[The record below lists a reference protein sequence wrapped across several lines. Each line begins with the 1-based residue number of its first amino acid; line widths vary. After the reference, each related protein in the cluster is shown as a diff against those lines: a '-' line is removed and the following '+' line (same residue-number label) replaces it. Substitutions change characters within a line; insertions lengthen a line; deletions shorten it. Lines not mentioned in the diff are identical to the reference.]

1 MRLLRAIA
9 LAMTF
14 MKWEGT
20 VSEQDDIKR
29 YFANRQKEIDGAAL
43 YRVLAEKES
52 QPQMAEVYLKL
63 ALSEEKHAA
72 TWEKKLADLK
82 VTIPPRK
89 PTWRAATMIW
99 LAKRFG
105 AQFVLPTIT
114 GNEKADSQAYDSQS
128 DQEAKEFSREEKS
141 HARLLA
147 MASHTT
153 GGLPGGTVAQLE
165 GRHKAS
171 GGNALR
177 AAVLGA
183 NDGLVSIL
191 SLTMGVAGATN
202 SRPDILIA
210 GLAGVLAGAGSMAL
224 GEWLSVQ
231 SSRELYEHQIK
242 IEAEEI
248 AESPEEEQEEL
259 ALIYQSKGLPEDR
272 ARELAAH
279 MMADKDSILDTL
291 AREELGIDPEELGGS
306 AYEAAWTSFFL
317 FAFGAL
323 FPMLPYFF
331 WSGTLAIILSL
342 VISAVGLFII
352 GAAITLMTGKSVWFS
367 GARQVLVG
375 IAAAALTYGI
385 GKLIGVSLG

>member
-1 MRLLRAIA
+1 
-9 LAMTF
+9 MT
-14 MKWEGT
+14 
-20 VSEQDDIKR
+20 DDKLDIER
-29 YFANRQKEIDGAAL
+29 YLANRQKEIDGAAL
-43 YRVLAEKES
+43 YRVLAEAES
-52 QPQMAEVYLKL
+52 QPQMKEIYLKL
-63 ALSEEKHAA
+63 AASEEKHAA
-72 TWEKKLADLK
+72 TWEKKLDELK
-82 VTIPPRK
+82 VNVPPRK
-89 PTWRAATMIW
+89 LTWRTIVMIA

-105 AQFVLPTIT
+105 VQFVLPTIT
-114 GNEKADSQAYDSQS
+114 GNEQADSRAYDAQS
-128 DQEAKEFSREEKS
+128 EIEAQEFSREEKS
-141 HARLLA
+141 HARLLS
-147 MASHTT
+147 MATHST
-153 GGLPGGTVAQLE
+153 GGLPGGSIAQLE

-242 IEAEEI
+242 IEADEI
-248 AESPEEEQEEL
+248 EESPEEEQEEL

-272 ARELAAH
+272 AKELAAH

-306 AYEAAWTSFFL
+306 AYEAAFTSFFL

-331 WSGTLAIILSL
+331 ATGSFAIILSL
-342 VISAVGLFII
+342 LVSAVGLFII
-352 GAAITLMTGKSVWFS
+352 GAAITLMTGRSVWFS
-367 GARQVLVG
+367 GTRQVLVG
-375 IAAAALTYGI
+375 IAAAGLTYGI

>member
-1 MRLLRAIA
+1 MSNQ
-9 LAMTF
+9 
-14 MKWEGT
+14 E
-20 VSEQDDIKR
+20 DINR
-29 YFANRQKEIDGAAL
+29 YLANRQKEIDGAAL
-43 YRVLAEKES
+43 YKVLADTES
-52 QPQMAEVYLKL
+52 QPQMKEVYLKL
-63 ALSEEKHAA
+63 AASEEKHAG
-72 TWEKKLADLK
+72 TWEKKLEELNVKLPA
-82 VTIPPRK
+82 RK
-89 PTWRAATMIW
+89 PTWRASTMIW

-105 AQFVLPTIT
+105 PQFVLPTIT
-114 GNEKADSQAYDSQS
+114 GNEKADSQAYDGQS

-306 AYEAAWTSFFL
+306 AYEAAFTSFFL

-323 FPMLPYFF
+323 FPMVPYLF
-331 WSGTLAIILSL
+331 WSGTLAIVLSL
-342 VISAVGLFII
+342 VVSAVGLFII
-352 GAAITLMTGKSVWFS
+352 GAAITLMTGKSIWFS
-367 GARQVLVG
+367 GSRQVLVG
-375 IAAAALTYGI
+375 IAAAGLTYGI
-385 GKLIGVSLG
+385 GKLIGVSVG

>member
-1 MRLLRAIA
+1 MSN
-9 LAMTF
+9 T
-14 MKWEGT
+14 
-20 VSEQDDIKR
+20 DDIKR
-29 YFANRQKEIDGAAL
+29 YLQNRQKEIDGAAL
-43 YRVLAEKES
+43 YRVLAETEK
-52 QPQMAEVYLKL
+52 QPQMAKVYSKL
-63 ALSEEKHAA
+63 AASEEKHAA
-72 TWEKKLADLK
+72 GWESKLEKLE

-105 AQFVLPTIT
+105 PQFVLPTIT
-114 GNEKADSQAYDSQS
+114 SNEKADSRAYDGQP
-128 DQEAKEFSREEKS
+128 DVEASEFSQDEKS
-141 HARLLA
+141 HARLLS
-147 MASHTT
+147 MASQSS
-153 GGLPGGTVAQLE
+153 GGLSGGSVAQLE
-165 GRHKAS
+165 GRHKAG

-210 GLAGVLAGAGSMAL
+210 GMAGVLAGAGSMAL

-248 AESPEEEQEEL
+248 AANPEEEQEEL

-272 ARELAAH
+272 AKELAAH
-279 MMADKDSILDTL
+279 MMADKGSILDTL

-306 AYEAAWTSFFL
+306 AYEAAITSFFL

-331 WSGTLAIILSL
+331 WSGTLAIVLSL
-342 VISAVGLFII
+342 VISAIGLFII
-352 GAAITLMTGKSVWFS
+352 GSAITLMTGRSVLFS
-367 GARQVLVG
+367 GTRQVLVG
-375 IAAAALTYGI
+375 IIAAALTYGI
-385 GKLIGVSLG
+385 GRLIGVSVG

>member
-1 MRLLRAIA
+1 
-9 LAMTF
+9 MTDN
-14 MKWEGT
+14 KE
-20 VSEQDDIKR
+20 DIER
-29 YFANRQKEIDGAAL
+29 YLSNRQKEIDGAAL
-43 YRVLAEKES
+43 YRVLAETES

-72 TWEKKLADLK
+72 TWEKKLEELK
-82 VTIPPRK
+82 VNIPPRK

-105 AQFVLPTIT
+105 TQFILPTIT
-114 GNEKADSQAYDSQS
+114 SNEKADSQAYDGQS
-128 DQEAKEFSREEKS
+128 DQEAKEFSLEEKS
-141 HARLLA
+141 HARLLSVA
-147 MASHTT
+147 ANST
-153 GGLPGGTVAQLE
+153 GGMSGGTVVQLE
-165 GRHKAS
+165 GRHKAG

-183 NDGLVSIL
+183 NDGLLSVL

-202 SRPDILIA
+202 SNTGVLIA

-248 AESPEEEQEEL
+248 AENPEEEQEEL

-272 ARELAAH
+272 AREMAAH
-279 MMADKDSILDTL
+279 MMADKANILDTL

-306 AYEAAWTSFFL
+306 AYEAAFTSFFL

-331 WSGTLAIILSL
+331 FSGSTAIIASL
-342 VISAVGLFII
+342 IVSAIGLFII
-352 GAAITLMTGKSVWFS
+352 GAAITLMTGRSVLFS
-367 GARQVLVG
+367 GTRQVIVG
-375 IAAAALTYGI
+375 VAAAMLTYGV
-385 GKLIGVSLG
+385 GRLIGVSVG

>member
-1 MRLLRAIA
+1 MSNN
-9 LAMTF
+9 
-14 MKWEGT
+14 E
-20 VSEQDDIKR
+20 DIQQ

-43 YRVLAEKES
+43 YRVLSETEK
-52 QPQMAEVYLKL
+52 QPQMAEVYAKL
-63 ALSEEKHAA
+63 AASEEKHAA
-72 TWEKKLADLK
+72 AWEKKLIKLNVPLPA
-82 VTIPPRK
+82 RK
-89 PTWRAATMIW
+89 PSWRAATMIW

-105 AQFVLPTIT
+105 PQFILPTIT
-114 GNEKADSQAYDSQS
+114 SNEKADSRAYDGQVDEDAHAFSQ
-128 DQEAKEFSREEKS
+128 DEKS
-141 HARLLA
+141 HARLLSL
-147 MASHTT
+147 ASQSS
-153 GGLPGGTVAQLE
+153 GGLSGGSVAQLE

-202 SRPDILIA
+202 SRTDILIA

-248 AESPEEEQEEL
+248 AANPEEEQEEL

-272 ARELAAH
+272 AKELASH
-279 MMADKDSILDTL
+279 MMADKSSILDTL

-306 AYEAAWTSFFL
+306 AYEAAFTSFFL

-331 WSGTLAIILSL
+331 LTGTAAILLSL
-342 VISAVGLFII
+342 IVSGIGLFII
-352 GAAITLMTGKSVWFS
+352 GAAITLMTGRSVLFS
-367 GARQVLVG
+367 GTRQVLVG
-375 IAAAALTYGI
+375 IAAAVLTYGI
-385 GKLIGVSLG
+385 GKLIGVSVG

>member
-1 MRLLRAIA
+1 MSNQ
-9 LAMTF
+9 
-14 MKWEGT
+14 E
-20 VSEQDDIKR
+20 DINR
-29 YFANRQKEIDGAAL
+29 YLANRQKEIDGAAL
-43 YRVLAEKES
+43 YKVLADTES
-52 QPQMAEVYLKL
+52 QPQMKEVYLKL
-63 ALSEEKHAA
+63 AASEEKHAG
-72 TWEKKLADLK
+72 TWEKKLEELNVKLAA
-82 VTIPPRK
+82 RK
-89 PTWRAATMIW
+89 PTWRASTMIW

-105 AQFVLPTIT
+105 PQFVLPTIT
-114 GNEKADSQAYDSQS
+114 GNEKADSQAYDGQS

-147 MASHTT
+147 MAAHTT

-306 AYEAAWTSFFL
+306 AYEAAFTSFFL

-323 FPMLPYFF
+323 FPMVPYLF
-331 WSGTLAIILSL
+331 WSGTLAIVLSL
-342 VISAVGLFII
+342 VVSAVGLFII
-352 GAAITLMTGKSVWFS
+352 GAAITLMTGKSIWFS
-367 GARQVLVG
+367 GSRQVLVG
-375 IAAAALTYGI
+375 IAAAGLTYGI
-385 GKLIGVSLG
+385 GKLIGVSVG

>member
-1 MRLLRAIA
+1 MS
-9 LAMTF
+9 T
-14 MKWEGT
+14 
-20 VSEQDDIKR
+20 QDDIKR
-29 YFANRQKEIDGAAL
+29 YIANRQKEIDGAAL
-43 YRVLAEKES
+43 YEVLAEIEK
-52 QPQMAEVYLKL
+52 QPQMAEIYRRLS
-63 ALSEEKHAA
+63 ASEEKHAA
-72 TWEKKLADLK
+72 TWDKKLEDLK
-82 VTIPPRK
+82 VNLPPRK
-89 PTWRAATMIW
+89 IAWRAATMIW

-105 AQFVLPTIT
+105 PQFVLSTIT
-114 GNEKADSQAYDSQS
+114 GNEKADSRAYDSQS
-128 DQEAKEFSREEKS
+128 DEEAKGFSMEEKS
-141 HARLLA
+141 HARLLSI
-147 MASHTT
+147 ASDST
-153 GGLPGGTVAQLE
+153 GGMSGGTVAQLE
-165 GRHKAS
+165 GRHKAG

-272 ARELAAH
+272 AKELAAH
-279 MMADKDSILDTL
+279 MMVDTGNILDTL
-291 AREELGIDPEELGGS
+291 TREELGIDPDELGGS
-306 AYEAAWTSFFL
+306 AYEAAFTSFFL

-323 FPMLPYFF
+323 FPMLSYFF
-331 WSGTLAIILSL
+331 WSGTQAIILSL

-352 GAAITLMTGKSVWFS
+352 GAAITLMTGKSVLFS
-367 GARQVLVG
+367 GTRQVLVG

>member
-1 MRLLRAIA
+1 MS
-9 LAMTF
+9 T
-14 MKWEGT
+14 
-20 VSEQDDIKR
+20 QDDIKR
-29 YFANRQKEIDGAAL
+29 YIANRQKEIDGAAL
-43 YRVLAEKES
+43 YQVLADTEK
-52 QPQMAEVYLKL
+52 QPQMAEVYRKL
-63 ALSEEKHAA
+63 ASSEEKHAA
-72 TWEKKLADLK
+72 TWEKKLEELRAS
-82 VTIPPRK
+82 IPPRK

-99 LAKRFG
+99 LARRFG
-105 AQFVLPTIT
+105 PQFVLPTIT
-114 GNEKADSQAYDSQS
+114 GNEKADSQAYDRQPDS
-128 DQEAKEFSREEKS
+128 EAGEFSLEEKS
-141 HARLLA
+141 HARLLTI
-147 MASHTT
+147 ASNST
-153 GGLPGGTVAQLE
+153 GGMSGGTVAQLE
-165 GRHKAS
+165 GRHKAG

-248 AESPEEEQEEL
+248 AENPEEEQEEL

-272 ARELAAH
+272 AREMASH
-279 MMADKDSILDTL
+279 MMADKGNILDTL
-291 AREELGIDPEELGGS
+291 TREELGIDPEELGGS
-306 AYEAAWTSFFL
+306 AYEAAFTSFFL

-331 WSGTLAIILSL
+331 ASGTRAIILSL

-352 GAAITLMTGKSVWFS
+352 GAAITLMTGKSIWFS
-367 GARQVLVG
+367 GTRQVLVG

>member
-1 MRLLRAIA
+1 MSN
-9 LAMTF
+9 T
-14 MKWEGT
+14 
-20 VSEQDDIKR
+20 DDAKR
-29 YFANRQKEIDGAAL
+29 YLQNRQKEIDGAAL
-43 YRVLAEKES
+43 YRVLAETEK
-52 QPQMAEVYLKL
+52 QPQMAQVYARL
-63 ALSEEKHAA
+63 AESEERHAA
-72 TWEKKLADLK
+72 GWEKKLTELE
-82 VTIPPRK
+82 VSLPPPK

-105 AQFVLPTIT
+105 PQFVLPTIT
-114 GNEKADSQAYDSQS
+114 GNEKADSQAYDGQP
-128 DQEAKEFSREEKS
+128 DLEASEFSQDEKS
-141 HARLLA
+141 HARLLSL
-147 MASHTT
+147 ASKSP
-153 GGLPGGTVAQLE
+153 GGLSGGTVAQLE

-210 GLAGVLAGAGSMAL
+210 GMAGVLAGAGSMAL

-248 AESPEEEQEEL
+248 AANPEEEKEEL

-272 ARELAAH
+272 AKELASH

-306 AYEAAWTSFFL
+306 AYEAAFTSFFL

-323 FPMLPYFF
+323 FPMFPYFF
-331 WSGTLAIILSL
+331 WSGTLAIVLSL
-342 VISAVGLFII
+342 LVSAIGLFII
-352 GAAITLMTGKSVWFS
+352 GAAITLMTGRSVLFS
-367 GARQVLVG
+367 GSRQVLVG
-375 IAAAALTYGI
+375 IAAAALTFGI
-385 GKLIGVSLG
+385 GKLIGVSVG

>member
-1 MRLLRAIA
+1 
-9 LAMTF
+9 

-20 VSEQDDIKR
+20 MTDNKQDIER
-29 YFANRQKEIDGAAL
+29 YLANRQKEIDGAAL
-43 YRVLAEKES
+43 YKVLADTES
-52 QPQMAEVYLKL
+52 QPQMKEVYLKL
-63 ALSEEKHAA
+63 SASEEKHAA